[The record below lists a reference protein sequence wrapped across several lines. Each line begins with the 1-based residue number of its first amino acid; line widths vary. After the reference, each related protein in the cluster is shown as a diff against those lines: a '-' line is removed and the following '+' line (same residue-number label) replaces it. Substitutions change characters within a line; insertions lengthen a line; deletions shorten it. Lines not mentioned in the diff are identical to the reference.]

1 MSPTVSA
8 ADPEPSP
15 SEAGSRTDSAPG
27 SAPGTAPDS
36 AAGTASG
43 SGARS
48 GAGATVVRG
57 VGLAVALGAL
67 ALLAL
72 ASVWLGSKD
81 IAFLHTWDV
90 LWHHDGSDDAVVIH
104 EYRIPRTILAM
115 LVGASLGLAGAL
127 MQALT
132 RNPLAD
138 PGLLGITMGAST
150 GVALALTWF
159 GITSV
164 LGYVWLAFAGA
175 AVASVVVYAL
185 GSAGSAR
192 ATPERLVVAGAAV
205 TAVLFAVNSGLML
218 TAPDAFEEFRRWQVG
233 SLSGRYYD
241 VLVPVLPFIA
251 VGIVAAL
258 LLVRP
263 LNALAMGD
271 DLGRALGAHPDRI
284 RVAGAVAITL
294 LCGAATAAV
303 GPIGFVGLAVPH
315 VARFIAGPDQRWVL
329 PYSLVLAPTLLVG
342 ADLVGRIIAP
352 PAEIQVGIVTAVL
365 GVPVFLAL
373 CRKRKLASL

>member
-1 MSPTVSA
+1 M
-8 ADPEPSP
+8 
-15 SEAGSRTDSAPG
+15 
-27 SAPGTAPDS
+27 
-36 AAGTASG
+36 
-43 SGARS
+43 
-48 GAGATVVRG
+48 
-57 VGLAVALGAL
+57 AVAVGVLF
-67 ALLAL
+67 LLAL
-72 ASVWLGSKD
+72 ASVWFGSKG
-81 IAFLHTWDV
+81 IPLLQTWDV
-90 LWHHDGSDDAVVIH
+90 LWHNDGSDEAVVIH

-150 GVALALTWF
+150 GVALALTYL
-159 GITSV
+159 GITTV

-185 GSAGSAR
+185 GSTGAR
-192 ATPERLVVAGAAV
+192 GATPERLVVAGAAV

-233 SLSGRYYD
+233 SLSGRHYD
-241 VLVPVLPFIA
+241 VLLPVLPFMA
-251 VGIVAAL
+251 VGVVAAML
-258 LLVRP
+258 LMRP

-284 RVAGAVAITL
+284 RIAGAVAITL

-315 VARFIAGPDQRWVL
+315 VARFVAGPDQRWVL
-329 PYSLVLAPTLLVG
+329 PYSLVLAPALLVG
-342 ADLVGRIIAP
+342 ADLVGRVIAP

-373 CRKRKLASL
+373 CRKRKLSSL

>member
-1 MSPTVSA
+1 MSSTAGTES
-8 ADPEPSP
+8 EPGPRSV
-15 SEAGSRTDSAPG
+15 
-27 SAPGTAPDS
+27 SAPGTGGS
-36 AAGTASG
+36 ADVGPGTGPASAGPTKRG
-43 SGARS
+43 TVAR
-48 GAGATVVRG
+48 GAGLVVATG
-57 VGLAVALGAL
+57 VLL
-67 ALLAL
+67 LLAL
-72 ASVWLGSKD
+72 ASVWFGSKG
-81 IAFLHTWDV
+81 IPLLETWDV
-90 LWHHDGSDDAVVIH
+90 LWQGGGGSDEAVVIH

-150 GVALALTWF
+150 GVALALTYL
-159 GITSV
+159 GITTV

-175 AVASVVVYAL
+175 AVASVVVYTL
-185 GSAGSAR
+185 GSAGAR
-192 ATPERLVVAGAAV
+192 SGTPERLVVAGAAV

-218 TAPDAFEEFRRWQVG
+218 TAPNAFEEFRRWQVG

-241 VLVPVLPFIA
+241 VLLPVLPFIA
-251 VGIVAAL
+251 VGVVAAL
-258 LLVRP
+258 LLMRP

-284 RVAGAVAITL
+284 RVAGAIAITL

-315 VARFIAGPDQRWVL
+315 AARFIAGPDQRWVL
-329 PYSLVLAPTLLVG
+329 PYSLVLAPALLVG
-342 ADLVGRIIAP
+342 ADLAGRVVAP
-352 PAEIQVGIVTAVL
+352 PAEIQVGIVTAVI
-365 GVPVFLAL
+365 GVPVFLVL
-373 CRKRKLASL
+373 CRKRKLTSL

>member
-1 MSPTVSA
+1 MPSTAGTEAEPGPRAQSGPSA
-8 ADPEPSP
+8 TS
-15 SEAGSRTDSAPG
+15 
-27 SAPGTAPDS
+27 GTATDTGS
-36 AAGTASG
+36 VTATGVTTRGTVARGAGLVVAAG
-43 SGARS
+43 
-48 GAGATVVRG
+48 
-57 VGLAVALGAL
+57 ALL
-67 ALLAL
+67 FLAL
-72 ASVWLGSKD
+72 ASVWFGSKG
-81 IAFLHTWDV
+81 IPLLQTWDL
-90 LWHHDGSDDAVVIH
+90 LWHSDGSDAAVVIH
-104 EYRIPRTILAM
+104 EYRIPRTILAV

-150 GVALALTWF
+150 GVALALTYL
-159 GITSV
+159 GITTV

-185 GSAGSAR
+185 GSAGSR
-192 ATPERLVVAGAAV
+192 SATPERLVVAGAAV

-241 VLVPVLPFIA
+241 VLLPVLPFMA

-258 LLVRP
+258 LLMRP

-284 RVAGAVAITL
+284 RIAGAVAITL

-315 VARFIAGPDQRWVL
+315 VARFLAGPDQRWVL

-342 ADLVGRIIAP
+342 ADLVGRVIAP
-352 PAEIQVGIVTAVL
+352 PAEIQVGIVTAVV

-373 CRKRKLASL
+373 CRKRKLAAL